1 MNLDFNGNHT
11 LLHLWSNRQ
20 VDFLIRF
27 RLHLVIDQIKNDH
40 SDYVKKLR
48 RLGTNS
54 DHMVTLSAD

>member
-1 MNLDFNGNHT
+1 LDFNDDAA

-27 RLHLVIDQIKNDH
+27 RLHLVIDKIKNNH
-40 SDYVKKLR
+40 SDYCVKKLR
-48 RLGTNS
+48 RLGTYS